1 MSSIQSLPT
10 ASGRTLLIP
19 TDAPRTESS
28 PHVCALPVA
37 ALRSKTRIVSA
48 AMSSM
53 SVAFGSADTGARSFS
68 RRRESRV
75 SAFATRP
82 ASVSLWRTHRSRV
95 GTPPRGGE
103 IHAAS
108 KVTSPGDTPSVSRD
122 ESDRLSLDNIRAS
135 LIRQEDSI
143 IFGLIER
150 AQYKRN
156 QSVYAPGAIDVPCY
170 HQDGSRTSMLEF
182 MLRESEQLGGK
193 IRRYTSPDEHA
204 FYPNSLP
211 MLVIGSMEYPCPL
224 HPAAE
229 NININDR
236 IMKMYVDNILPA
248 LCEEGDDNNYGSTGL
263 ADVTNLQTISK
274 RIHYGKFVAE
284 SKFQARP
291 EEFSELIKNQ
301 DADGLMQLLTF
312 QAVED
317 RVVRRVTNKAATYGQ
332 DISEDLPEQVKDLS
346 EGEDLLYKVKPSQIG
361 ELYREWIMPMTKDVQ
376 VEYLLRRLD

>member
-1 MSSIQSLPT
+1 M
-10 ASGRTLLIP
+10 
-19 TDAPRTESS
+19 
-28 PHVCALPVA
+28 
-37 ALRSKTRIVSA
+37 
-48 AMSSM
+48 
-53 SVAFGSADTGARSFS
+53 
-68 RRRESRV
+68 
-75 SAFATRP
+75 
-82 ASVSLWRTHRSRV
+82 
-95 GTPPRGGE
+95 
-103 IHAAS
+103 
-108 KVTSPGDTPSVSRD
+108 SRD

-135 LIRQEDSI
+135 LSRQEDSI

-156 QSVYAPGAIDVPCY
+156 DAVYEAGAVDVPCY
-170 HQDGSRTSMLEF
+170 HPDGKRASMLEF

-204 FYPNSLP
+204 FYPESLP

-229 NININDR
+229 AININDR
-236 IMKMYVDNILPA
+236 IMRMYVEKVLPA
-248 LCEEGDDNNYGSTGL
+248 LCEAGDDNNYGSTGL

-291 EEFSELIKNQ
+291 EEFSELIRKQ
-301 DADGLMQLLTF
+301 DAAGLMALLTF

-332 DISEDLPEQVKDLS
+332 DISEDLPEQVRGLA
-346 EGEDLLYKVKPSQIG
+346 EGENLDYKVAPETIG

>member
-1 MSSIQSLPT
+1 MS
-10 ASGRTLLIP
+10 ASVSASWRAATPVARGETRSRARLGLF
-19 TDAPRTESS
+19 DAPRAARRSRRS
-28 PHVCALPVA
+28 A
-37 ALRSKTRIVSA
+37 ALASSA
-48 AMSSM
+48 APPSS
-53 SVAFGSADTGARSFS
+53 GTG
-68 RRRESRV
+68 
-75 SAFATRP
+75 
-82 ASVSLWRTHRSRV
+82 
-95 GTPPRGGE
+95 
-103 IHAAS
+103 
-108 KVTSPGDTPSVSRD
+108 GDVSVSRD

-156 QSVYAPGAIDVPCY
+156 DAVYEAGAVEVPCY
-170 HQDGSRTSMLEF
+170 HPDGKRASMLEF

-204 FYPNSLP
+204 FYPESLP

-229 NININDR
+229 AININDR
-236 IMKMYVDNILPA
+236 IMRMYVENLLPA
-248 LCEEGDDNNYGSTGL
+248 LCEVGDDNNYGSTGL

-291 EEFSELIKNQ
+291 EEFSELIRNQ
-301 DADGLMQLLTF
+301 DADGLMALLTF

-317 RVVRRVTNKAATYGQ
+317 RVVRRVTNKSATYGQ
-332 DISEDLPEQVKDLS
+332 DISEDLPEQVRGLA
-346 EGEDLLYKVKPSQIG
+346 EGENLEYKVAPETIG